1 MRINIDQLQF
11 ILDTFGDITYK
22 DETKERMS
30 YEESL
35 RNTVKEAKLADE
47 YDVDAIA
54 LGEHHCEEHSVSSP
68 ETVLTALSLV
78 TKNITLGT
86 GVTVLSSDDPVRL
99 YERFA
104 TIDALSNGRAQ
115 MMIGRGAYTESF
127 PLFGYDLRDYNEL
140 FEEKIALL
148 NELIKNEPVTWKGN
162 LTQSLDHV
170 QVYPKLE
177 KKLDV
182 VVGVGGT
189 PESIVRVAKYNFPVV
204 LAISG
209 GDPARF
215 KPFVDLYHRTTH
227 ELGKPPQSV
236 GMHSLG
242 VIAET
247 DEEVKEIAWDYI
259 KATIDRV
266 SKERGG
272 APMKREHFE
281 YEVNNGAYFVGSP
294 ETVAQKIAHMIPAVG
309 VQRFNLVYSVGG
321 QLQKHRFQTIR
332 LYGEKVIPRVK
343 KLLKEGIN
351 RN

>member
-1 MRINIDQLQF
+1 MNINRNQLQF
-11 ILDTFGDITYK
+11 GLDTFGDIAYK
-22 DETKERMS
+22 DGTKERMS

-35 RNTVKEAKLADE
+35 RNIVEEVKLADAHG
-47 YDVDAIA
+47 VDAIG
-54 LGEHHCEEHSVSSP
+54 LGEHHREEYSISSP
-68 ETVLTALSLV
+68 DTVLAALSLV

-127 PLFGYDLRDYNEL
+127 PLFGYHLKDYNEL

-148 NELIKNEPVTWKGN
+148 HELIKNEPVTWKGN
-162 LTQSLDHV
+162 LTQSFDNV
-170 QVYPKLE
+170 QIYPKLD

-189 PESIVRVAKYNFPVV
+189 PASIVRAAKYNFPVV
-204 LAISG
+204 LAIIG

-215 KPFVDLYHRTTH
+215 RPLVDLYHKTTR
-227 ELGKPPQSV
+227 ELGKPLQSI

-247 DEEVKEIAWDYI
+247 DEEAKEIAWTYV
-259 KATIDRV
+259 KATMDRV

-272 APMKREHFE
+272 TPMKKEHFE
-281 YEVNNGAYFVGSP
+281 YQVKYGAYYVGSP
-294 ETVAQKIAHMIPAVG
+294 ETVAQKIAQMIPAVG

-343 KLLKEGIN
+343 ELIK
-351 RN
+351 

>member
-1 MRINIDQLQF
+1 MNINVDQLQF
-11 ILDTFGDITYK
+11 GLDTFGDIAYK
-22 DETKERMS
+22 DDTKERMS

-35 RNTVKEAKLADE
+35 RNIVEEAKLADE
-47 YDVDAIA
+47 YGVDAIA
-54 LGEHHCEEHSVSSP
+54 LGEHHREEYSISSP
-68 ETVLTALSLV
+68 DTVLAALSLV

-99 YERFA
+99 QERFA
-104 TIDALSNGRAQ
+104 TINALSNGRAQ
-115 MMIGRGAYTESF
+115 MMIGRGAYIESF
-127 PLFGYDLRDYNEL
+127 SLFGYDLRNYNEL

-170 QVYPKLE
+170 QVYPKLD

-189 PESIVRVAKYNFPVV
+189 PESIVRAAKYNFPVM
-204 LAISG
+204 LAIIG
-209 GDPARF
+209 GNPTRF
-215 KPFVDLYHRTTH
+215 KPFVDLYHKTTQ
-227 ELGKPPQSV
+227 ELGNPPQSV

-247 DEEVKEIAWDYI
+247 DEEAEEIAWDYI
-259 KATIDRV
+259 KATMDRV
-266 SKERGG
+266 SRERGG
-272 APMKREHFE
+272 APMKREQFD
-281 YEVNNGAYFVGSP
+281 YEVKYGSYYVGSP
-294 ETVAQKIAHMIPAVG
+294 ETVAQKIAQMIPAVG

-343 KLLKEGIN
+343 ELLKN
-351 RN
+351 K

>member
-1 MRINIDQLQF
+1 MNIDVDQLQF
-11 ILDTFGDITYK
+11 GLDTFGDVAYK

-35 RNTVKEAKLADE
+35 RNIVEEVKLADE
-47 YDVDAIA
+47 YGVDAIA
-54 LGEHHCEEHSVSSP
+54 LGEHHREEYSISSP
-68 ETVLTALSLV
+68 DTVLAALSLV

-115 MMIGRGAYTESF
+115 MMIGRGSYTESF
-127 PLFGYDLRDYNEL
+127 PLFGYDLKDYHEL
-140 FEEKIALL
+140 FEEKIAFL
-148 NELIKNEPVTWKGN
+148 NEIIKNEPVTWKGN
-162 LTQSLDHV
+162 LTQSLDNV
-170 QVYPKLE
+170 QLYPKID

-189 PESIVRVAKYNFPVV
+189 PESIVRAATYNFPVV
-204 LAISG
+204 LAIIG
-209 GDPARF
+209 GDPTQF
-215 KPFVDLYHRTTH
+215 KPFVDLYHKTTDK
-227 ELGKPPQSV
+227 LGNPRQTV

-247 DEEVKEIAWDYI
+247 DEEAKEIAWEYV
-259 KATIDRV
+259 KATMDRV
-266 SKERGG
+266 MKERGG
-272 APMKREHFE
+272 LPMKRDHFE
-281 YEVNNGAYFVGSP
+281 YEIKYGAYYVGSP
-294 ETVAQKIAHMIPAVG
+294 ETVAQKIARMIPAVG

-343 KLLKEGIN
+343 ELLN
-351 RN
+351 